1 MFIKIMFYYL
11 IGYVKITIEGYYIER
26 FMNICTNQKII
37 IWNIKR
43 KESVKLTFYACIKDF
58 KEIVKI
64 AKKTKCKLKIE
75 KKRGIPFILHRYKKR
90 KIFVIFLIMIFIL
103 IGISSQF
110 IWNIELQIEDNVE
123 IENITEDIREAGLT
137 TGTLKSKIK
146 TKEVINKVRLN
157 RNDIAWMGIEIKGT
171 NAIVKLV
178 KADEKPEMIDE
189 DEYCN
194 IVSNKDGIITKL
206 NVQNGTA
213 AVKVGDTVK
222 AGTTLI
228 NGWME
233 GKYTGLRYVY
243 AKGEI
248 EAKVWYTESTIIPY
262 TSTETIE
269 TGNIENSYGIKIND
283 FKINFP
289 KGVSKFEFYDT
300 IEEEK
305 KFRLFS
311 NFYLPISVIKTTNK
325 EVKKEQKTYSQEEAK
340 NIGIEQLEEKLN
352 NKIEDKT
359 KIVNKNVNTYEKQ
372 EGLEIYVTYEV
383 LESIGTNEKIV
394 F

>member
-1 MFIKIMFYYL
+1 
-11 IGYVKITIEGYYIER
+11 
-26 FMNICTNQKII
+26 
-37 IWNIKR
+37 
-43 KESVKLTFYACIKDF
+43 
-58 KEIVKI
+58 
-64 AKKTKCKLKIE
+64 
-75 KKRGIPFILHRYKKR
+75 
-90 KIFVIFLIMIFIL
+90 MIFIL

-233 GKYTGLRYVY
+233 GKYTGLRYVH

-325 EVKKEQKTYSQEEAK
+325 EVKEQKTYSQEEAK

>member
-43 KESVKLTFYACIKDF
+43 KKSIKLTFYACIKDF

-90 KIFVIFLIMIFIL
+90 KIFAIFLIMIFIL

-233 GKYTGLRYVY
+233 GKYTGLRYVH

-248 EAKVWYTESTIIPY
+248 EAKVWYTKSTTIPY
-262 TSTETIE
+262 NATETSE
-269 TGNIENSYGIKIND
+269 TGGTENNYSIKINN
-283 FKINFP
+283 FEINFP